1 MHVMGSGETATAGI
15 KDEKQILPENASL
28 IPRLLSPYLREL
40 LAMPDFKYFQNLFSL
55 LLRVSFKSGSY
66 INNTESSTKNTI
78 FPLVL
83 LRLSTQGQQQQIF
96 DKGYYPVLPP

>member
-40 LAMPDFKYFQNLFSL
+40 LAMPDFKYLRNLFSL
-55 LLRVSFKSGSY
+55 LLRVSFKSGS
-66 INNTESSTKNTI
+66 ISTTPNLQQKVTI
-78 FPLVL
+78 FPLLL
-83 LRLSTQGQQQQIF
+83 LRLSTQGQRIF
-96 DKGYYPVLPP
+96 DKG

>member
-55 LLRVSFKSGSY
+55 LLRVSFKSA
-66 INNTESSTKNTI
+66 ISTTPN
-78 FPLVL
+78 L
-83 LRLSTQGQQQQIF
+83 QQRILF
-96 DKGYYPVLPP
+96 SL